1 MLPRRRARCPA
12 RQEERPRRLG
22 SGLDALIPP
31 EIADDAFAE
40 IIEDIAA
47 TPGVCE
53 ILEIGSSA
61 GEGSTAAWVRG
72 ALRNSRRPRL
82 HCIEVSTERHA
93 ALLERWGEH
102 DFVYCHHLSSI
113 PAERLAAA
121 NDVERFYRETPSR
134 LRDFE
139 LTTVLGW
146 LQQDIAYLRENGLS
160 GPGIAAVKERYG
172 VETFDAVL
180 IDGSEFAGGAELEE
194 VYGARFLLLDDTET
208 FKNWETS
215 RRLQTD
221 PGYTVVRCD
230 PHVRNGFAVFE
241 RVA

>member
-1 MLPRRRARCPA
+1 MLSRLRARGQA
-12 RQEERPRRLG
+12 REEPLHRLG

-47 TPGVCE
+47 TPGVRE

-61 GEGSTAAWVRG
+61 GAGSTAAWVRG
-72 ALRNSRRPRL
+72 ALRNPHRPRL
-82 HCIEVSTERHA
+82 HCIEVSTQRHA
-93 ALLERWGEH
+93 ALLERWADH
-102 DFVYCHHLSSI
+102 DFVHCHHVSSI
-113 PAERLAAA
+113 PVERLAAA
-121 NDVERFYRETPSR
+121 NEVERFYREAPSR

-139 LTTVLGW
+139 LTTVLAW
-146 LQQDIAYLRENGLS
+146 LQQDIAYLRENRLS
-160 GPGIAAVKERYG
+160 GPGIAEIKERYG
-172 VETFDAVL
+172 IETFDAVL
-180 IDGSEFAGGAELEE
+180 IDGSEFAGRAELEE

-215 RRLQTD
+215 RRLRSD
-221 PGYTVVRCD
+221 PGYSVVRSD
-230 PHVRNGFAVFE
+230 PYVRNGFAVFE